1 MSVSDR
7 LRPHP
12 DDRLGAPVQLVDLPQ
27 TAAALRREP
36 HHAVAG
42 HRQIAVFRHGP
53 VTLVSFVFEANGILK
68 EHKADGVVTILA
80 LSGHLRVVAEEEA
93 YDLIAGRLL
102 ALQPNVLHTVM
113 AVSESEMLLTVHKG
127 VSDL

>member
-1 MSVSDR
+1 MSNPAR

-12 DDRLGAPVQLVDLPQ
+12 EDRLSPTIQLVDLPA
-27 TAAALRREP
+27 TAAALRLEP

-53 VTLVSFVFEANGILK
+53 VTLVSFAFEPNGILK

-80 LSGHLRVVAEEEA
+80 LAGHIRVVAEEEA
-93 YDLIAGRLL
+93 YDLTAGRLL
-102 ALQPNVLHTVM
+102 ALAPNVVHTVM
-113 AVSESEMLLTVHKG
+113 AVTTSEMLLTVHKG
-127 VSDL
+127 VP